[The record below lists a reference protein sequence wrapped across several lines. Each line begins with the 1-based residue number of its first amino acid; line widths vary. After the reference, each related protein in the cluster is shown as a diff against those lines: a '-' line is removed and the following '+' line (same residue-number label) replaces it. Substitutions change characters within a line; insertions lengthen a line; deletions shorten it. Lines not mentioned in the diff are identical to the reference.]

1 MACWALDPVAR
12 GTNREWYDSG
22 RRAAGRGYAGGV
34 PLRGHGVADRPATL
48 HRGHEMAPHPGGG
61 RRGVRDRQPPGGLP
75 RPGRRLRRHAA
86 RGGLAAVR
94 AARAGLV
101 LDGRALAES
110 TKTLAWRYAVG
121 GAPFPADLP
130 LGEAQIRF
138 LARLRELLRDAPATS
153 LTPMGSAAV
162 TDAMNDL
169 RGRDFAA
176 RKQAYIRHRVEDQLQ
191 WYTAKAQGNVVRAR
205 RWRLLLIAVE
215 GLGLTAAVLRL
226 TDVLHFDLAGVARG
240 HSGCRL
246 GVVRGPAVRDA
257 GPRLHLR
264 RHRAE
269 RRPRPAEPDHDAS
282 WAQEVSDAE
291 EAISREHTM
300 WRASRGAG

>member
-1 MACWALDPVAR
+1 MSGTTAADGLRDEDMPVVFRSADTASLTGQR
-12 GTNREWYDSG
+12 RYIGGTKWRLILAVGAAVCGIVNH
-22 RRAAGRGYAGGV
+22 RAAFLA
-34 PLRGHGVADRPATL
+34 LVAVFVGTLLVEVWLLSERPEQAWY
-48 HRGHEMAPHPGGG
+48 
-61 RRGVRDRQPPGGLP
+61 
-75 RPGRRLRRHAA
+75 
-86 RGGLAAVR
+86 
-94 AARAGLV
+94 
-101 LDGRALAES
+101 DGRALAES

-226 TDVLHFDLAGVARG
+226 TDVLHFDLAGVLAAI
-240 HSGCRL
+240 L
-246 GVVRGPAVRDA
+246 GAGSAWFAVRQYETLGRAYTFAATELSVVHD
-257 GPRLHLR
+257 RLNQT
-264 RHRAE
+264 
-269 RRPRPAEPDHDAS
+269 DDAS